1 MPEAVIVSAARSP
14 IGRANK
20 GSLTE
25 MRPDELT
32 AFIVRTALDKIPE
45 LDAATIDDHYLG
57 CGLPGGESGNN
68 MARIVNVLNGM
79 DEVPGATIT
88 RYCSSS
94 VQTTR
99 MAFHAIKAGEGDVFL
114 SSGVETVSR
123 FAKGTSDHWPD
134 TNNTQFDDAKART
147 ATMAE
152 GGQDWHDP
160 REDGQL
166 PDIYIAMGQTAEN
179 VARLRNLDR
188 KELDEFGV
196 RSQNLAEK
204 AIEAGFWAREIT
216 PVETPSG
223 VVSTDDGP
231 RAGVTYDGIKDLK
244 PVFRPDGVVTA
255 GNCCALND
263 GAAAVVIMSDTK
275 AAELGVTPLA
285 RIVSTGVSGLSPEIM
300 GLGPVEAT
308 KRALAHAGMSI
319 GDIDLVEINEAFAAQ
334 VVPSYQELG
343 IDLDR
348 LNVNGGA
355 IAVGHPFGMTGAR
368 LQNTMLNSLDF
379 HDKST
384 GLITMCVGG
393 GQGMALILERNR
405 LIPRL
410 GLHSLRW
417 AWARRDHRPG
427 GWTATSNGRGV
438 PWSWE
443 RPCSST
449 GSTTSCVAGTTSRSW
464 STRSSSGS
472 PSATARCGWRSWP
485 TPWPTAGAGSPT
497 RSPGWRGRSS
507 SSAPP
512 PRRTAGASSAPSPT
526 AVRCSSTT
534 SHRPTSKAYA
544 TTWSTSSRRTT
555 SPPWDG
561 S

>member
-20 GSLTE
+20 GSLKDL
-25 MRPDELT
+25 RPDDLS
-32 AFIVRTALDKIPE
+32 AFIIKTALDKVE
-45 LDAATIDDHYLG
+45 GLDPNTVDDLYLG

-68 MARIVNVLNGM
+68 MARVVNVLNGM
-79 DEVPGATIT
+79 DLVPGATIT
-88 RYCSSS
+88 RYCASS

-99 MAFHAIKAGEGDVFL
+99 MAFHAIKAGEGDIFV
-114 SSGVETVSR
+114 SAGVETVSR

-134 TNNTQFDDAKART
+134 TQNPLFADAEART
-147 ATMAE
+147 ARTAE

-166 PDIYIAMGQTAEN
+166 PDVYIAMGQTAEN
-179 VARLRNLDR
+179 VARLRGLSR
-188 KELDEFGV
+188 QELDEFGV

-204 AIEAGFWAREIT
+204 AIDAGFWEREIT
-216 PVETPSG
+216 PVTTPDG
-223 VVSTDDGP
+223 TVVTKDDGP
-231 RAGVTYDGIKDLK
+231 RAGVTYEAISQLN

-275 AAELGVTPLA
+275 AAELGATPLA
-285 RIVSTGVSGLSPEIM
+285 RIVATGVSGLSPEIM

-308 KRALAHAGMSI
+308 NRALANAGMSI

-334 VVPSYQELG
+334 VVPSYQDLG

-368 LQNTMLNSLDF
+368 LQNTMINSLDF

-393 GQGMALILERNR
+393 GQGMALILER
-405 LIPRL
+405 L
-410 GLHSLRW
+410 
-417 AWARRDHRPG
+417 
-427 GWTATSNGRGV
+427 
-438 PWSWE
+438 
-443 RPCSST
+443 
-449 GSTTSCVAGTTSRSW
+449 
-464 STRSSSGS
+464 
-472 PSATARCGWRSWP
+472 
-485 TPWPTAGAGSPT
+485 
-497 RSPGWRGRSS
+497 
-507 SSAPP
+507 
-512 PRRTAGASSAPSPT
+512 
-526 AVRCSSTT
+526 
-534 SHRPTSKAYA
+534 
-544 TTWSTSSRRTT
+544 
-555 SPPWDG
+555 
-561 S
+561 